1 MNILAAI
8 LYFKMAAMKSNVLD
22 IFITSVAIGR
32 LYIYILCMILLSW
45 GLCIMRGTG
54 RIVLLSWGLYI
65 MRGTGLEQWS
75 GVA

>member
-1 MNILAAI
+1 MFHKWTDNVHICSERTFSVHTSDSIIVLG
-8 LYFKMAAMKSNVLD
+8 LY
-22 IFITSVAIGR
+22 
-32 LYIYILCMILLSW
+32 
-45 GLCIMRGTG
+45 IMRGTG